1 MGKRKGKRN
10 LIEEQDNGWLD
21 QDGDQAETDAHDPTC
36 ALCLRSIPSHTP
48 QSLHHLI
55 PKLKGGRGGPTVLLH
70 DLCHKEIHAT
80 LREAEL
86 ARVYN
91 TMDALRSQPHLE
103 KFIAWLSKK
112 PPDFNAPTLKSERRR
127 KR

>member
-1 MGKRKGKRN
+1 MP
-10 LIEEQDNGWLD
+10 
-21 QDGDQAETDAHDPTC
+21 DPTC
-36 ALCLRSIPSHTP
+36 ALCLRTIPPQTP

-86 ARVYN
+86 ARIYN
-91 TMDALRSQPHLE
+91 TMDALRSHPHLE
-103 KFIAWLSKK
+103 KFIAWLSNK